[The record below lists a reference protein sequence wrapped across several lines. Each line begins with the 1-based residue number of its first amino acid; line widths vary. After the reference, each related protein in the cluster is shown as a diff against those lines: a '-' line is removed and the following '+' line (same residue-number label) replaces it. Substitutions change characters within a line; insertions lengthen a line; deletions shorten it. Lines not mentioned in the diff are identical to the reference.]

1 MTLEKTA
8 KECAEHIKKHSSA
21 LVVSHIDAD
30 GLTSAAIM
38 GKALERAGIDSQIIF
53 LRQLDQK
60 SLLEIANRN
69 PQLVIFTD
77 LGSGMLEAIK
87 SLKLNAVIADH
98 HQPQGKHEF
107 HLNPHIFGLN
117 GGIEISGSGMTYF
130 IAREMGDNGDLAALA
145 IVGAVGDL
153 QHAKHGQLIG
163 LNRTILEEG
172 VKNKVIKHEKD
183 LMLFGRQTRPVF
195 KLLQYSTDI
204 YFPGLT
210 GNEEASIEFLK
221 RIGIRQQGEKWRRW
235 IDLDPSEKQK
245 IVSALIQLGLTS
257 GMAGFKVERL
267 VGEVYTLLGEREGT
281 EVRDA
286 SEFSTLLNSTARYDH
301 ADIGLSV
308 CMGDRG
314 KSLDEACVLLS
325 EHRKNLVEGL
335 NFVKERG
342 ITEMKNLQYF
352 DSGNLIRETI
362 VGIVAGMSASFVNN
376 RNLPIIAF
384 ADSEG
389 GVKVSSR
396 GNQDLLRKGMNLG
409 AAISEAAKSVGGTGG
424 GHDIAA
430 GAFIPKEAKNEF
442 LKILDMKIG
451 LQIN

>member
-1 MTLEKTA
+1 MALVKKA
-8 KECAEHIKKHSSA
+8 KECADHIQNHTTA

-30 GLTSAAIM
+30 GLTAAAIM
-38 GKALERAGIDSQIIF
+38 KTALDRGGMDSRVIF
-53 LRQLDQK
+53 LKQLDQK
-60 SLLEIANRN
+60 NLQEIAGLNTE
-69 PQLVIFTD
+69 LVIFTD
-77 LGSGMLEAIK
+77 LGSGMLDAIK
-87 SLKLNAVIADH
+87 SLKINAVIADH
-98 HQPQGKHEF
+98 HQPQGSHEY
-107 HLNPHIFGLN
+107 HLNPHIFGFN
-117 GGIEISGSGMTYF
+117 GGIEASGSGMAYF
-130 IAREMGDNGDLAALA
+130 IAREMGENGDLAALA

-153 QHAKHGQLIG
+153 QHSKHGQLIG

-172 VKNKVIKHEKD
+172 VKNKVIKYEKD

-210 GNEEASIEFLK
+210 GSEEASIEFLK

-235 IDLDPSEKQK
+235 IDLDASEKQK
-245 IVSALIQLGLTS
+245 IVSALIQFGLS
-257 GMAGFKVERL
+257 CGLAGFKVERL
-267 VGEVYTLLGEREGT
+267 VGEVYTLLCEREGT
-281 EVRDA
+281 QVRDA

-314 KSLDEACVLLS
+314 KNLDEACVLLN

-335 NFVKERG
+335 NFVKEKG
-342 ITEMKNLQYF
+342 ITELHNLQYF
-352 DSGNLIRETI
+352 DSGSKIRETI

-384 ADSEG
+384 ADSQG

-396 GNQDLLRKGMNLG
+396 GNQDLLRKGLNLG
-409 AAISEAAKSVGGTGG
+409 AAISQAAKAVGGNGG

-430 GAFIPKEAKNEF
+430 GAFIPRESKNEF

-451 LQIN
+451 SQIN